1 VLRATLA
8 GLTAGF
14 VFGVVLV
21 WEGAD
26 AAGLV
31 LLFTLVGLLIGV
43 VICLGWRV
51 IKGELDT
58 ETIRRLAEAVF
69 RSSPRDY

>member
-1 VLRATLA
+1 MLRPTLV
-8 GLTAGF
+8 GLIAGF
-14 VFGVVLV
+14 VFGMVLV

-31 LLFTLVGLLIGV
+31 LLFTLLGWLIGIV
-43 VICLGWRV
+43 VWLGWRV

-58 ETIRRLAEAVF
+58 ETIRRLAETIF
-69 RSSPRDY
+69 RSSPRD

>member
-1 VLRATLA
+1 MLRATLA
-8 GLTAGF
+8 GLIAGLI
-14 VFGVVLV
+14 FGVVLV

-31 LLFTLVGLLIGV
+31 LLFTLVGWFIGV
-43 VICLGWRV
+43 VVWLVWRLA
-51 IKGELDT
+51 KGELDT

-69 RSSPRDY
+69 RSGPRD

>member
-1 VLRATLA
+1 MLRPTLA
-8 GLTAGF
+8 GLIAGF

-31 LLFTLVGLLIGV
+31 LLFTLLGWLIGV
-43 VICLGWRV
+43 VVWLGWRV

-69 RSSPRDY
+69 RSSPRD